1 MESVALV
8 APVTALEF
16 AGDVLL
22 AGTGPEV
29 AAFRLSGGG
38 GPAAAGRRSVLREAS
53 VQGLRAEPGPAGG
66 GEVVRV
72 AAFGGR
78 WLAVLAVRRGGP
90 GGGARLAACG
100 GGAARELGARV
111 WEARWAAGGR
121 LALAL
126 GGGAVALYEWRGGGR
141 WLRRASCGGA
151 GALRCAALAGTGW
164 ERLALAAG
172 TAAGAVAV
180 WRAAAAAAP
189 RRRLLGH
196 RGAVL
201 ALCYAAPR
209 GLLASASEDRS
220 VRLWAVGEL
229 GGGGGGDGSCLL
241 VCYGHGARV
250 AAVALRGPLP
260 VSAGE
265 DGACLEWADGG
276 GVRRARRGHRG
287 ALRALALRPAG
298 GCLATGG
305 DDGGVR
311 LWRPRRAA
319 PDAAPAALGAPERP
333 RAVALAGPRRV
344 LALGEAGGLAA
355 YEAAAGRWVPVLP
368 PAAGGPRGVLAAAP
382 LPGGTESLCALAG
395 GDGRL
400 LLFALGRPG
409 AAAELRPF
417 EGAVRGLGWAPRPEL
432 PPAAAALLASGPDGE
447 MLWLDVTHRPGR
459 APRVRL
465 MGRYLL
471 PPCKQRWHTCAAFLP
486 RGGPL
491 LCGDRRG
498 SLLLFP
504 RSSSSGPAAESTAI
518 ADGST
523 GPLGQD
529 SGCEAQPSRLLR
541 KEALPLESP
550 LSVLFGLHGKTG
562 VTSVTCHG
570 DYIYSTGR
578 DGVYRQLRLRGQQ
591 LELLR
596 KHRPCKGLQWI
607 EELRFAP
614 DGDLL
619 VLGFRADSFVVWS
632 SGTGENLHCVPCGGG
647 HRSWSYCSDP
657 SATAFAFVKSG
668 DVMLYRREAEPREQ
682 RVLLASLHGREIA
695 CMRRLGAVEVPGRT
709 ALDVFVTGS
718 EDTTACVLAL
728 SEGSRAAVPLARLS
742 DHISSVRA
750 LALARPAGPGEEH
763 PGDKGLSALLFS
775 AGGRA
780 QIECYRLLCTGDPAS
795 ESAVACQVIHVA
807 SHRLDE
813 HWERQKNR
821 HKLVKMDPET
831 RYMSLSVVPG
841 TGTEQLP
848 MPWKFLAAAC
858 SDGSVRLFGLQEA
871 ARKLVLVAESFHHQ
885 RCVLK
890 VEAFLHA
897 GARGERRHLLCSAAT
912 DGGVAFWD
920 ITVPVGAAAEALC
933 RAEGEMQPLA
943 LGAPLLTVTAHSCGV
958 NSLHVRAVPEGR
970 YVVASGSDDGS
981 VHVCLLEVTPGGDR
995 AAAGT
1000 HLRVLERVARPCAHA
1015 AHVTGVRVLR
1025 PDLLLSASVDQR
1037 LTLWRWGPAGLDALG
1052 TTFFHVPDLA
1062 ELDCWEVA
1070 EAGGGLRYCCVL
1082 CGQGLEMLRG
1092 MAPPEAPQVCG
1103 TRVPARNRPGGAEHR
1118 AQPWEPEG
1126 GRRPGPGGRWR
1137 GPWSARQGEGLC
1149 QPGPPTRS
1157 SPSRGRTR
1165 CRVGQRSDTQRLS
1178 SKECIGPR
1186 ERRPGRG
1193 SCGSSPPA
1201 RSNLQ

>member
-1 MESVALV
+1 MSGGRGGGGAAKMESVALV

-38 GPAAAGRRSVLREAS
+38 LAAAAGRRSVLREAS
-53 VQGLRAEPGPAGG
+53 VQGLRAEPGPGPAGG
-66 GEVVRV
+66 AVVRV

-164 ERLALAAG
+164 ARLALAAG
-172 TAAGAVAV
+172 TAAGPVVV

-229 GGGGGGDGSCLL
+229 GGEGEGSCLL

-250 AAVALRGPLP
+250 AAVALRGPRP

-265 DGACLEWADGG
+265 DGACLEWGGGG

-298 GCLATGG
+298 ACLATGG

-319 PDAAPAALGAPERP
+319 PDAAPAPAPAPPAAAALGAPGRP
-333 RAVALAGPRRV
+333 RAVLLAGPRRV

-355 YEAAAGRWVPVLP
+355 YEAAAGRWVPVLST
-368 PAAGGPRGVLAAAP
+368 AAATGPRGVLAAVP
-382 LPGGTESLCALAG
+382 LPGAAEALCALAG

-409 AAAELRPF
+409 SAAGLRLF
-417 EGAVRGLGWAPRPEL
+417 EGAVRGLGWAPCPGL
-432 PPAAAALLASGPDGE
+432 APDAADAAALLASGPDGE
-447 MLWLDVTHRPGR
+447 MLWLDVAHRPGQ
-459 APRVRL
+459 APRVQLR
-465 MGRYLL
+465 GRYLL

-486 RGGPL
+486 QGGL
-491 LCGDRRG
+491 LVCGDRRG

-504 RSSSSGPAAESTAI
+504 CSSSPGLAVESTGI
-518 ADGST
+518 ADGGT
-523 GPLGQD
+523 NPVGED
-529 SGCEAQPSRLLR
+529 SGSELEPSCLSR
-541 KEALPLESP
+541 KGALPLEAP

-570 DYIYSTGR
+570 GYIYSTGR
-578 DGVYRQLRLRGQQ
+578 DGCYRQLRLQGQQ
-591 LELLR
+591 LEVLR
-596 KHRPCKGLQWI
+596 KHRPCKRLQWI
-607 EELRFAP
+607 EELRFTP

-619 VLGFRADSFVVWS
+619 VLGFHADNFVVWS
-632 SGTGENLHCVPCGGG
+632 SRTGENLHCIPCGGG
-647 HRSWSYCSDP
+647 HRSWSYCSSP
-657 SATAFAFVKSG
+657 SAEAFAFVKSG
-668 DVMLYRREAEPREQ
+668 DVMLYRCEAEPREQ
-682 RVLLASLHGREIA
+682 QVLLASLHGREIA
-695 CMRRLGAVEVPGRT
+695 CVRHLGAVEVPGHA
-709 ALDVFVTGS
+709 ALNIFVTGS

-728 SEGSRAAVPLARLS
+728 SEHSRAAVPLAQLS

-750 LALARPAGPGEEH
+750 LALASPAGPSDE
-763 PGDKGLSALLFS
+763 GLSALLFS

-780 QIECYRLLCTGDPAS
+780 QMECYRLLCAGDPAS
-795 ESAVACQVIHVA
+795 KSTVACQVVHVA

-813 HWERQKNR
+813 HWERKKNR

-841 TGTEQLP
+841 TSSEQLP
-848 MPWKFLAAAC
+848 TPWKFLAAAC
-858 SDGSVRLFGLQEA
+858 SDGSVRVFGLLEA

-890 VEAFLHA
+890 VEAFLHTQA
-897 GARGERRHLLCSAAT
+897 GEERRHLLCSAAT
-912 DGGVAFWD
+912 DGSVAFWD
-920 ITVPVGAAAEALC
+920 ITSPIADATDALH

-943 LGAPLLTVTAHSCGV
+943 LGAPLLTVVAHSCGV
-958 NSLHVRAVPEGR
+958 NSLHVRETPEGQ
-970 YVVASGSDDGS
+970 YLVASGSDDGS
-981 VHVCLLEVTPGGDR
+981 IHVCLLEVALDGDE

-1000 HLRVLERVARPCAHA
+1000 CLRILERTARLCAHA
-1015 AHVTGVRVLR
+1015 AHVTGIRVLR

-1037 LTLWRWGPAGLDALG
+1037 LTLWHRGPGGLDVVS

-1070 EAGGGLRYCCVL
+1070 EAGGELRYYCVL
-1082 CGQGLEMLRG
+1082 CGQGLEMLHG
-1092 MAPPEAPQVCG
+1092 VAPPELPPPEAPQ
-1103 TRVPARNRPGGAEHR
+1103 
-1118 AQPWEPEG
+1118 
-1126 GRRPGPGGRWR
+1126 
-1137 GPWSARQGEGLC
+1137 
-1149 QPGPPTRS
+1149 
-1157 SPSRGRTR
+1157 
-1165 CRVGQRSDTQRLS
+1165 
-1178 SKECIGPR
+1178 
-1186 ERRPGRG
+1186 
-1193 SCGSSPPA
+1193 
-1201 RSNLQ
+1201 

>member
-16 AGDVLL
+16 AGDALL

-29 AAFRLSGGG
+29 VAFRLSGGG
-38 GPAAAGRRSVLREAS
+38 QAAAAAGRRSVLREAS
-53 VQGLRAEPGPAGG
+53 VQGLRAEPGPGG
-66 GEVVRV
+66 GAAVRV

-90 GGGARLAACG
+90 RLAACG

-126 GGGAVALYEWRGGGR
+126 GGGTVALYEWRGGGR

-151 GALRCAALAGTGW
+151 GALRCAALAGRAW
-164 ERLALAAG
+164 ARLALAAG
-172 TAAGAVAV
+172 TAAGTVVV
-180 WRAAAAAAP
+180 WRAAEAAAP
-189 RRRLLGH
+189 RRSLRGH

-229 GGGGGGDGSCLL
+229 GDGDGGCCLL

-250 AAVALRGPLP
+250 AAVVLRGPRP

-265 DGACLEWADGG
+265 DGACLEWDGGG

-319 PDAAPAALGAPERP
+319 PAPAALALGAPGRP
-333 RAVALAGPRRV
+333 RAAVLAGPRRV
-344 LALGEAGGLAA
+344 LALDEAGGLAA
-355 YEAAAGRWVPVLP
+355 YEAAAGRWGPVLPP
-368 PAAGGPRGVLAAAP
+368 PAAGGARGALAAVP
-382 LPGGTESLCALAG
+382 LPGGDEALCALAG

-400 LLFALGRPG
+400 LLFALSRPG
-409 AAAELRPF
+409 AAAGLRLF
-417 EGAVRGLGWAPRPEL
+417 EGAVRGLGWAPRPGL
-432 PPAAAALLASGPDGE
+432 PPGAAAAALLVSGPDGE
-447 MLWLDVTHRPGR
+447 MLWLDVAHRPGQ

-465 MGRYLL
+465 TGRYLL

-486 RGGPL
+486 QGGL
-491 LCGDRRG
+491 LVCGDRRG

-504 RSSSSGPAAESTAI
+504 CSSSLEWAAESSGG
-518 ADGST
+518 ADGGT
-523 GPLGQD
+523 DPGGED
-529 SGCEAQPSRLLR
+529 SGSGSEPSRLLC
-541 KEALPLESP
+541 KGALPLETP

-578 DGVYRQLRLRGQQ
+578 DGCYRQLRLRGQQ
-591 LELLR
+591 LEVLR

-619 VLGFRADSFVVWS
+619 VLGFHADNFVVWS
-632 SGTGENLHCVPCGGG
+632 SRTGENLHCIPCGGG
-647 HRSWSYCSDP
+647 HRSWSYCSSP
-657 SATAFAFVKSG
+657 SAEAFAFIKCG
-668 DVMLYRREAEPREQ
+668 DVMLYRCEAEPREQ
-682 RVLLASLHGREIA
+682 QVLLASLHGREMA
-695 CMRRLGAVEVPGRT
+695 CVRRLGAVEVPGHA
-709 ALDVFVTGS
+709 ALNIFVTGS

-750 LALARPAGPGEEH
+750 LALAGPAGPRDEGF
-763 PGDKGLSALLFS
+763 GDEGLSALLFS

-780 QIECYRLLCTGDPAS
+780 QIECYRLLCSRDPAS

-813 HWERQKNR
+813 HWERKKNR

-841 TGTEQLP
+841 TSTEQLP

-858 SDGSVRLFGLQEA
+858 SDGSVRVFGLLEA
-871 ARKLVLVAESFHHQ
+871 TQKLVLVAESFHHQ

-890 VEAFLHA
+890 VEAFLHMRA
-897 GARGERRHLLCSAAT
+897 GGERRHLLCSAAT
-912 DGGVAFWD
+912 DGSVAFWD
-920 ITVPVGAAAEALC
+920 ITGAVADAADALC
-933 RAEGEMQPLA
+933 REEGEMQLLA
-943 LGAPLLTVTAHSCGV
+943 LGAPLLTIMAHSCGV
-958 NSLHVRAVPEGR
+958 NSLHVHETPEGR
-970 YVVASGSDDGS
+970 YLVASGSDDGS
-981 VHVCLLEVTPGGDR
+981 IHLCLLEVALGGGE
-995 AAAGT
+995 AVAGT
-1000 HLRVLERVARPCAHA
+1000 CLRVLERVARPCAHA
-1015 AHVTGVRVLR
+1015 AHVTGIRVLR

-1037 LTLWRWGPAGLDALG
+1037 LTLWRRGPGGLDTLS

-1070 EAGGGLRYCCVL
+1070 EAGRELQYYCVL
-1082 CGQGLEMLRG
+1082 CGQGLEMLHG
-1092 MAPPEAPQVCG
+1092 TAPPEP
-1103 TRVPARNRPGGAEHR
+1103 PP
-1118 AQPWEPEG
+1118 PE
-1126 GRRPGPGGRWR
+1126 
-1137 GPWSARQGEGLC
+1137 AHQ
-1149 QPGPPTRS
+1149 
-1157 SPSRGRTR
+1157 
-1165 CRVGQRSDTQRLS
+1165 
-1178 SKECIGPR
+1178 
-1186 ERRPGRG
+1186 
-1193 SCGSSPPA
+1193 
-1201 RSNLQ
+1201 

>member
-1 MESVALV
+1 MSGGRGGGGAKMESVALV

-38 GPAAAGRRSVLREAS
+38 PAAAAGRRSVLREAS
-53 VQGLRAEPGPAGG
+53 VQGLRAEPGGGRSGG
-66 GEVVRV
+66 GAVRV

-78 WLAVLAVRRGGP
+78 WLAVLAVR

-126 GGGAVALYEWRGGGR
+126 GGGAVALYEWRGGGS

-164 ERLALAAG
+164 ARLALAAG
-172 TAAGAVAV
+172 TAAGAVVV
-180 WRAAAAAAP
+180 WRAAAAEAP

-229 GGGGGGDGSCLL
+229 SGGERGGEGSCLL

-250 AAVALRGPLP
+250 AAVGLRGPCP

-265 DGACLEWADGG
+265 DGTCLQWDGG
-276 GVRRARRGHRG
+276 GAVRRARRGHRG

-311 LWRPRRAA
+311 FWRPRREAPGAA
-319 PDAAPAALGAPERP
+319 PLPEALGAPGRP

-355 YEAAAGRWVPVLP
+355 YEAAAGRWAPVLPPPEP
-368 PAAGGPRGVLAAAP
+368 PAAGGARGMLVATP
-382 LPGGTESLCALAG
+382 LPGEAQALCAVAG
-395 GDGRL
+395 GDGCL
-400 LLFALGRPG
+400 TIFALGCPR
-409 AAAELRPF
+409 AAATLRPF
-417 EGAVRGLGWAPRPEL
+417 EGAVRGLSWAPRPGL
-432 PPAAAALLASGPDGE
+432 PPDTAAALLASGPDGV
-447 MLWLDVTHRPGR
+447 MLWLDVTHRPGQ
-459 APRVRL
+459 APRVQP

-471 PPCKQRWHTCAAFLP
+471 PLCKDRWHTCATFP
-486 RGGPL
+486 PQGGL
-491 LCGDRRG
+491 LVCGDRRG

-504 RSSSSGPAAESTAI
+504 CSGSPGRAAE
-518 ADGST
+518 GT
-523 GPLGQD
+523 GVTD
-529 SGCEAQPSRLLR
+529 SGTDPVGSESQPSRLLGDGTLHLQ
-541 KEALPLESP
+541 KPLC
-550 LSVLFGLHGKTG
+550 VLFGLHGKAG

-570 DYIYSTGR
+570 GYIYSTGR
-578 DGVYRQLRLRGQQ
+578 DGVYRQLRLQGQQ
-591 LELLR
+591 LEVLR

-607 EELRFAP
+607 EELRFTP

-619 VLGFRADSFVVWS
+619 VLGFHAYRFVVWS
-632 SGTGENLHCVPCGGG
+632 SRTSENLHCIPCGGG
-647 HRSWSYCSDP
+647 HRSWSYCSGP
-657 SATAFAFVKSG
+657 SAEAFAFIKGG
-668 DVMLYRREAEPREQ
+668 DVMLYQCEAEPCEQ
-682 RVLLASLHGREIA
+682 QVLLASLHGREIT
-695 CMRRLGAVEVPGRT
+695 CVRRLGAVGVPGHA
-709 ALDVFVTGS
+709 ALNVFVTGS
-718 EDTTACVLAL
+718 DDTTVCVLTL
-728 SEGSRAAVPLARLS
+728 SERSRAAVPLAWLS
-742 DHISSVRA
+742 DHISSIRA
-750 LALARPAGPGEEH
+750 LALAGAGPG
-763 PGDKGLSALLFS
+763 DKDFGSEGLSALLFS

-780 QIECYRLLCTGDPAS
+780 QIECNRLLCTGDPAS
-795 ESAVACQVIHVA
+795 ERAMACQVVHVA

-813 HWERQKNR
+813 HWERKKNR

-841 TGTEQLP
+841 TSSEQLP
-848 MPWKFLAAAC
+848 TPWKFLAAAC
-858 SDGSVRLFGLQEA
+858 SDGSVRVFGLLEA
-871 ARKLVLVAESFHHQ
+871 AQKLVLVAESFHHQ

-890 VEAFLHA
+890 VEAFLHVPA
-897 GARGERRHLLCSAAT
+897 AGERKHLLCSAAT
-912 DGGVAFWD
+912 DGIVAFWD
-920 ITVPVGAAAEALC
+920 ITRPIANATDAL
-933 RAEGEMQPLA
+933 RRGEGEMQPLA

-958 NSLHVRAVPEGR
+958 NSLHVRRTPEGR
-970 YVVASGSDDGS
+970 YLVASGSDDGS
-981 VHVCLLEVTPGGDR
+981 VHVCLLEVATGE

-1000 HLRVLERVARPCAHA
+1000 CLRVLERAARPCAHA
-1015 AHVTGVRVLR
+1015 AHVTGIRVLR

-1037 LTLWRWGPAGLDALG
+1037 LTLWHRGPGGLDELS

-1070 EAGGGLRYCCVL
+1070 GAGGELRYCCVL
-1082 CGQGLEMLRG
+1082 CGQGLEMLQG
-1092 MAPPEAPQVCG
+1092 TAPPEHPLPEAPQ
-1103 TRVPARNRPGGAEHR
+1103 
-1118 AQPWEPEG
+1118 
-1126 GRRPGPGGRWR
+1126 
-1137 GPWSARQGEGLC
+1137 
-1149 QPGPPTRS
+1149 
-1157 SPSRGRTR
+1157 
-1165 CRVGQRSDTQRLS
+1165 
-1178 SKECIGPR
+1178 
-1186 ERRPGRG
+1186 
-1193 SCGSSPPA
+1193 
-1201 RSNLQ
+1201 

>member
-1 MESVALV
+1 MESVGLV

-38 GPAAAGRRSVLREAS
+38 PAAAAGRRSVLREAS
-53 VQGLRAEPGPAGG
+53 VQGLRAEPGPGSGAA
-66 GEVVRV
+66 VRV

-78 WLAVLAVRRGGP
+78 WLAVLAVRRCGER
-90 GGGARLAACG
+90 RLAACG
-100 GGAARELGARV
+100 GGAARELGVRV

-126 GGGAVALYEWRGGGR
+126 GGGTVALYEWRGGGR

-151 GALRCAALAGTGW
+151 GALRCAVLSGTGW
-164 ERLALAAG
+164 ARLAMAAG
-172 TAAGAVAV
+172 TAAGAVVV
-180 WRAAAAAAP
+180 WRAAAAEAP

-229 GGGGGGDGSCLL
+229 GGGGGEGDGAGSCLL

-250 AAVALRGPLP
+250 AAVALRGPRP

-265 DGACLEWADGG
+265 DGACLEWDGGG

-305 DDGGVR
+305 DDGGLR
-311 LWRPRRAA
+311 IWRPRRAA
-319 PDAAPAALGAPERP
+319 PAPAAAALGSPVRP
-333 RAVALAGPRRV
+333 RAVLLAGPQRV

-355 YEAAAGRWVPVLP
+355 YEAAVGRWVPVLP
-368 PAAGGPRGVLAAAP
+368 APASGPRGVLAAAP
-382 LPGGTESLCALAG
+382 LPGGAETLCALAG

-409 AAAELRPF
+409 AVTELRLF
-417 EGAVRGLGWAPRPEL
+417 EGAVRGLGWALRPRL
-432 PPAAAALLASGPDGE
+432 PPDSTAALLASGPEGE
-447 MLWLDVTHRPGR
+447 MLWLDVAHRPGQ

-486 RGGPL
+486 QGGL
-491 LCGDRRG
+491 LVCGDRRG
-498 SLLLFP
+498 SLLLF
-504 RSSSSGPAAESTAI
+504 RCSSSPGQAAENTGI
-518 ADGST
+518 TDGSADLV
-523 GPLGQD
+523 GED
-529 SGCEAQPSRLLR
+529 SGSESELSCLSHKR
-541 KEALPLESP
+541 ALPLETP

-562 VTSVTCHG
+562 VTSVTCHRG
-570 DYIYSTGR
+570 YIYSTGR
-578 DGVYRQLRLRGQQ
+578 DGCYRQLRLRGQQ
-591 LELLR
+591 LEVLQ

-607 EELRFAP
+607 EELRFSP

-619 VLGFRADSFVVWS
+619 VLGFHADNFVVWS
-632 SGTGENLHCVPCGGG
+632 TRTGENVHCVPCGGG
-647 HRSWSYCSDP
+647 HRSWSYCSSP
-657 SATAFAFVKSG
+657 SSEAFAFIKCG
-668 DVMLYRREAEPREQ
+668 DVMLYHCEAEPSEQ
-682 RVLLASLHGREIA
+682 QVLLASLHGREIT
-695 CMRRLGAVEVPGRT
+695 CVRRLGLLEVPGHT
-709 ALDVFVTGS
+709 TLNVFVTGS
-718 EDTTACVLAL
+718 EDTTASILVLH
-728 SEGSRAAVPLARLS
+728 EHSRAAVPLARLS

-750 LALARPAGPGEEH
+750 LALADDQGF
-763 PGDKGLSALLFS
+763 GDEGLSTLLFS

-780 QIECYRLLCTGDPAS
+780 QIECYRLLCARDPAS
-795 ESAVACQVIHVA
+795 ESAVACQVVHVA

-813 HWERQKNR
+813 HWERKKNR

-841 TGTEQLP
+841 TSTKQLP
-848 MPWKFLAAAC
+848 TPWKFLAAAC
-858 SDGSVRLFGLQEA
+858 SDGSVRVFGLLEA
-871 ARKLVLVAESFHHQ
+871 TRKLVLMAESFHHQ

-897 GARGERRHLLCSAAT
+897 RAGGERRHLLCSAAT
-912 DGGVAFWD
+912 DGSVAFWD
-920 ITVPVGAAAEALC
+920 ITSPIADAAEALH
-933 RAEGEMQPLA
+933 RAEGEMQPLD
-943 LGAPLLTVTAHSCGV
+943 LGAPLLTVMAHSCGV
-958 NSLHVRAVPEGR
+958 NSLHVRETPEGR
-970 YVVASGSDDGS
+970 YLVASGSDDGS
-981 VHVCLLEVTPGGDR
+981 IHVCLLEVALGEGE

-1000 HLRVLERVARPCAHA
+1000 CLHVLERAARPCAHA
-1015 AHVTGVRVLR
+1015 AHVTGIRVLR

-1037 LTLWRWGPAGLDALG
+1037 LTLWRRGRGGLDALS

-1070 EAGGGLRYCCVL
+1070 EAGGELRYYSVL
-1082 CGQGLEMLRG
+1082 CGQGLEVL
-1092 MAPPEAPQVCG
+1092 CG
-1103 TRVPARNRPGGAEHR
+1103 TAPAIPL
-1118 AQPWEPEG
+1118 EPL
-1126 GRRPGPGGRWR
+1126 P
-1137 GPWSARQGEGLC
+1137 
-1149 QPGPPTRS
+1149 
-1157 SPSRGRTR
+1157 
-1165 CRVGQRSDTQRLS
+1165 
-1178 SKECIGPR
+1178 I
-1186 ERRPGRG
+1186 
-1193 SCGSSPPA
+1193 
-1201 RSNLQ
+1201 